1 MRSLHMLPIFPYGNV
16 RAELVKRSYYWYNY
30 QKLAICVAICHQAT
44 FLDIYSRNMKFIGN
58 LKRFSKLSMK
68 VFCYVLCFSK
78 EFAKFVIL
86 YLILQF
92 STFWQMTMFKWHIY
106 ILFNKRKNLLGWH
119 FQILPFC
126 FSAIYFIIWLE
137 KIKLHKSMP

>member
-16 RAELVKRSYYWYNY
+16 RAELVKRFYYWYNFWR
-30 QKLAICVAICHQAT
+30 LAICVAIYHQAT

-58 LKRFSKLSMK
+58 LKRFSKLSMI
-68 VFCYVLCFSK
+68 VFCYVLCLSK
-78 EFAKFVIL
+78 EFAKFVIW

-106 ILFNKRKNLLGWH
+106 FLIKRKNLLGMT
-119 FQILPFC
+119 FPDSPFLLC
-126 FSAIYFIIWLE
+126 CHLFYYLIG
-137 KIKLHKSMP
+137 KD

>member
-1 MRSLHMLPIFPYGNV
+1 MRSLHMLPIFPYLNFW
-16 RAELVKRSYYWYNY
+16 AELIKRFYYWYNFWR
-30 QKLAICVAICHQAT
+30 LAICVAIYHQAT

-58 LKRFSKLSMK
+58 LKRFSKLSMI
-68 VFCYVLCFSK
+68 VFCYVLCLSK

-86 YLILQF
+86 CLILQF

-106 ILFNKRKNLLGWH
+106 FLIKRKTCLGWH

-126 FSAIYFIIWLE
+126 LAAIYFIIWLE